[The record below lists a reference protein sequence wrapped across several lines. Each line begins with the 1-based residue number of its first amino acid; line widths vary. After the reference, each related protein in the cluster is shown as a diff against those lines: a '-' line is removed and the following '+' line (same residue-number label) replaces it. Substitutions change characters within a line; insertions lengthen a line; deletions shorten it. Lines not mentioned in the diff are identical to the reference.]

1 MSRKPWQNGSSSHVL
16 ERIDRVTFGLFLALV
31 IIGWLMIYSVSYEEV
46 KTASSWLDTS
56 AGKQLVWIGICA
68 FIFGFIMLVDAKFW
82 QVFAYPIYFI
92 SLSLLFLVL
101 FLGTNIKG
109 ATSWFSFGG
118 FSFQPSELAKFGT
131 SLALSAY
138 LSNYSTNLQRFRHQ
152 LIAFSFI
159 VPPIFLILLQPDAGS
174 ALVFLSF
181 FLVLYRQGLSASY
194 YIVGISSAGLLLMGL
209 VYDPGKITLMI
220 LLGALFIL
228 AYNYKEQ
235 LKRHLMIGLGFLA
248 IGAYFLLNSEP
259 ESLFFLIAG
268 AGVLFLTLSFLQY
281 QNRNGRLALL
291 LGMAFIAGTGLVFA
305 SNYAF
310 NNVLKPHQQDRI
322 NVWLQPDKCDERGSL
337 YNLIQSKTAI
347 GSGGLSGK
355 GFLQGT
361 MTRLNYVPEQSTDF
375 IFCTIGEEQGF
386 IGVLAVLV
394 LFVLLLYRITILA
407 ERQRSVFSRSYA
419 YCIAGIIFL
428 HFFINIAMTMGIM
441 PIIGI
446 PLPFISKGG
455 SSLLGFTIM
464 IAVLIKLDKHRL

>member
-1 MSRKPWQNGSSSHVL
+1 MNRKPWQNGYSSDVL
-16 ERIDRVTFGLFLALV
+16 VRIDRVTFGLFLALV
-31 IIGWLMIYSVSYEEV
+31 IIGWLMVYSVSYEEL
-46 KTASSWLDTS
+46 KTASSWLDSS
-56 AGKQLVWIGICA
+56 AGKQLIWIGICA
-68 FIFGFIMLVDAKFW
+68 FIFGFIMLVDVKFW
-82 QVFAYPIYFI
+82 QVFAYPIYFV
-92 SLSLLFLVL
+92 SLGLLVLVL

-138 LSNYSTNLQRFRHQ
+138 LSNYSTNLLRLRHQ
-152 LIAFSFI
+152 LLSFSLI
-159 VPPIFLILLQPDAGS
+159 LPPILFILLQPDAGS
-174 ALVFLSF
+174 AMVFLSF
-181 FLVLYRQGLSASY
+181 LLVMYREGLSASY
-194 YIVGISSAGLLLMGL
+194 YIVGFLSAALLLLGLL
-209 VYDPGKITLMI
+209 YDPGKITLAIMF
-220 LLGALFIL
+220 GALFIL
-228 AYNYKEQ
+228 AFYYKEP
-235 LKRHLMIGLGFLA
+235 LKRQLMGGVGLLA
-248 IGAYFLLNSEP
+248 IGAYFLLSKEP
-259 ESLFFLIAG
+259 EFLFFLIAG
-268 AGVLFLTLSFLQY
+268 SGVLFLTLSYLQY

-291 LGMAFIAGTGLVFA
+291 LGIAFIAGTCLVYA

-322 NVWLQPDKCDERGSL
+322 NVWLQPEKCDEKGSL

-386 IGVLAVLV
+386 IGVVAVV
-394 LFVLLLYRITILA
+394 ALFVLLLYRITILA

-419 YCIAGIIFL
+419 YCIAGIIFV

-464 IAVLIKLDKHRL
+464 IAVLIKLDKHR